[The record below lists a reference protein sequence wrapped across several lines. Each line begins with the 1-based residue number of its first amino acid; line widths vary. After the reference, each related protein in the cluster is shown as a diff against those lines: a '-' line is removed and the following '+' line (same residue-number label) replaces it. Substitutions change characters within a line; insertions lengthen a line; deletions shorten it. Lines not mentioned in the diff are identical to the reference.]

1 MSQPGRRTRT
11 AVLIVLTVIFNST
24 GNLCLSIGMKH
35 VSRVQDWSLAR
46 LAMLGRMTAASGIVW
61 VGVGLLALFFISY
74 LLLLSWADYS
84 YVLPASAAGYA
95 IVPLL
100 GYTFGGK
107 RVSPLRWSGVLLISA
122 GVMMVGRTP
131 VRTSTVG

>member
-1 MSQPGRRTRT
+1 MSQPGLRTRT
-11 AVLIVLTVIFNST
+11 AVLIVLTVIFNSS

-46 LAMLGRMTAASGIVW
+46 LAMLGRITAASGIVW

-74 LLLLSWADYS
+74 LLLLSSADYS

-100 GYTFGGK
+100 GYTFGGE

>member
-1 MSQPGRRTRT
+1 
-11 AVLIVLTVIFNST
+11 
-24 GNLCLSIGMKH
+24 
-35 VSRVQDWSLAR
+35 
-46 LAMLGRMTAASGIVW
+46 MLGRITAASGIVW

-100 GYTFGGK
+100 GYTFGGE